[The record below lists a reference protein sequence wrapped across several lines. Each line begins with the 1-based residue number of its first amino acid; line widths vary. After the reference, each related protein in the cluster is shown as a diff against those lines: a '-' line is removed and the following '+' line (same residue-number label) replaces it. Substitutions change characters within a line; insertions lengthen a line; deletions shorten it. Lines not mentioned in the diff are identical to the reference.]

1 LEHHEATNSSETN
14 LVQIKPVMKLLC
26 QATKVLQQAIEVF
39 MPRGNSILEML
50 YLLGIEVVLDR
61 GYHQQ

>member
-1 LEHHEATNSSETN
+1 
-14 LVQIKPVMKLLC
+14 MKLLC
-26 QATKVLQQAIEVF
+26 QAMKVLQQAIEVF

>member
-26 QATKVLQQAIEVF
+26 QAMKVLQQAIEVF